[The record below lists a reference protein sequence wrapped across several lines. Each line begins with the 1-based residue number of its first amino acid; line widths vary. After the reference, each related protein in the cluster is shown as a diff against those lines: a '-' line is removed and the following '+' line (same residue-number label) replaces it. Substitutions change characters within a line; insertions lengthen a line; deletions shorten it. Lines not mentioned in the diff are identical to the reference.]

1 MQRARCYTPTDT
13 SPPKQQD
20 NVNTNMLQKAV
31 RRLYGVKNGEAGKK
45 KKKIHYHITTQ
56 RNTASVQVDNL
67 KL

>member
-45 KKKIHYHITTQ
+45 KKKNTLPHHNATQ
-56 RNTASVQVDNL
+56 HSKCTGG
-67 KL
+67 